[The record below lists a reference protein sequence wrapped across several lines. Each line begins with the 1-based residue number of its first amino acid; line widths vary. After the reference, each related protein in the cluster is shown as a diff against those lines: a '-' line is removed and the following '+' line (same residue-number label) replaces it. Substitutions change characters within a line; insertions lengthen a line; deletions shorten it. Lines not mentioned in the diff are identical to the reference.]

1 MNNVNSNCII
11 PFIFENHEVRAIKDE
26 NGNPWMVAKDVCNVL
41 DIVWKGSHS
50 LGSLD
55 EDEAHIIEYNT
66 AGGKQEIIII
76 NESGFYA
83 LAFKSNKPKAKRF
96 RKWVT
101 SEVLPAIRKTGAYSL
116 PKADLKYVNLT
127 PIVKNFT
134 ALKRAAIAAG
144 HEERQALRYA
154 NNAIIKIT
162 GIDIME
168 MIHATHLLVEPGPCK
183 ERVEYY
189 RSCILANNRP
199 KPIRG
204 DEETKAYFEACI
216 QTKTEPDF
224 SNFDNRSLRE
234 IFSERE

>member
-26 NGNPWMVAKDVCNVL
+26 NGNPWWVAKDVCEVL
-41 DIVWKGSHS
+41 LINDHQQAVEK
-50 LGSLD
+50 LD
-55 EDEAHIIEYNT
+55 ADERGGYKVPTPGGEQTMVTVNEPGLYTLIIR
-66 AGGKQEIIII
+66 
-76 NESGFYA
+76 
-83 LAFKSNKPKAKRF
+83 SNKPEAKRF
-96 RKWVT
+96 KRWIT
-101 SEVLPAIRKTGAYSL
+101 HEVIPAIRKTGAYSL
-116 PKADLKYVNLT
+116 PNANLKYVNLT

-144 HEERQALRYA
+144 HEERHALRYA

-168 MIHATHLLVEPGPCK
+168 MIHATHLLVEPDPCK

-204 DEETKAYFEACI
+204 DEETKAYFEDCI